1 MVDLLAAAERCRAKA
16 SQCKQSAKNTTSPHF
31 AKCYRELARLFDS
44 IADVDEG
51 FVRRDLAAMQETNAK
66 LIPETGLTPR

>member
-1 MVDLLAAAERCRAKA
+1 MVDLLASAERCRAKA
-16 SQCKQSAKNTTSPHF
+16 SHCKQSAENTTSPHF

-44 IADVDEG
+44 IAHVDED
-51 FVRRDLAAMQETNAK
+51 FVRRDLAMKQEANAK